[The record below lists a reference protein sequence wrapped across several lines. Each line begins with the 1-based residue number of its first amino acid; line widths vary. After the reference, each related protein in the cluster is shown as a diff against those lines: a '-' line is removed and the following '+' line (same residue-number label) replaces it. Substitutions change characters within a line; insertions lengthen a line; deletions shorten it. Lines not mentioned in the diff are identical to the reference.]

1 MAKKDLGKIIAIGSI
16 KQRLL
21 LNAEN
26 VARGKYF
33 QERLLTDHEANQ
45 LLESF
50 KKPNEIRLWNEFR
63 RIDESVT
70 SSIVNLISLHLQVL
84 HNHSRLLGFVYLLNA
99 IKDTEQ
105 VANSIL
111 RSIKDEQERKR
122 IAVNAIKGVEFFGSN
137 KKVDSEGYVVIDVT
151 NIDNYHEEDFLS
163 LRRMIT
169 DNKDATILAVQ
180 RYLSWEKAILDYMDE
195 TGFNVA
201 TYKYVVKQMTKQ
213 VIYLTKGYGE
223 IGEGLLAMPEIR
235 VDEQEYDKVK
245 RYYLQAEE
253 YPEPLRNS
261 ENQKFQYE

>member
-70 SSIVNLISLHLQVL
+70 SSIVNLISLHLQAL
-84 HNHSRLLGFVYLLNA
+84 HNHSSLLGFVFLLNA

-201 TYKYVVKQMTKQ
+201 TYKNVVKQMTKR
-213 VIYLTKGYGE
+213 VIDQTEGYGE
-223 IGEGLLAMPEIR
+223 IGLLAMPEIR

-245 RYYLQAEE
+245 RYYLLAEE

>member
-223 IGEGLLAMPEIR
+223 LAMPEIR